1 MKRTRKLA
9 TVAMAAV
16 LGIIITTTT
25 TIGTGI
31 FLQQAN
37 ASNCHIHEGGNSG
50 CSNDNS
56 FRSSQFNYQG
66 KDDPGKPY
74 LYHEHHGD
82 SDDDNDRG
90 HGNDKNDNDN
100 NNDDD

>member
-1 MKRTRKLA
+1 MRTRKLA

-16 LGIIITTTT
+16 VGIIITTTT

-74 LYHEHHGD
+74 LYHEHHDNEED
-82 SDDDNDRG
+82 SGSDGQDDEEDGSD
-90 HGNDKNDNDN
+90 
-100 NNDDD
+100 

>member
-9 TVAMAAV
+9 TVAVAAV

-74 LYHEHHGD
+74 LYHEHHDNEED
-82 SDDDNDRG
+82 SGSDGQDDEEDGSD
-90 HGNDKNDNDN
+90 
-100 NNDDD
+100 

>member
-1 MKRTRKLA
+1 MKEVTPDVPM
-9 TVAMAAV
+9 T
-16 LGIIITTTT
+16 
-25 TIGTGI
+25 
-31 FLQQAN
+31 
-37 ASNCHIHEGGNSG
+37 
-50 CSNDNS
+50 NS
-56 FRSSQFNYQG
+56 FGSSQFNYQG